1 MKPTPKLIRRSTT
14 ASGGLLLLTACLGIY
29 IALRAA
35 GQPLWGMLSFEIVLF
50 VTGFLAVLLGFGR
63 FSPGFGMG
71 SAVLGAT
78 ALGAAVLGFVDA
90 KSNLGATWAH
100 AMVKPGAMLRIALG
114 LVLIAAGAAD
124 VLRRDLRQIRRII
137 LAALVLSPVG
147 LAVVLAKLGLLGF
160 LLNGAQGNAELIRV
174 GAVFLLGIIGIALV
188 SAGGH
193 LLITAFLDAS
203 EDSPSDKVEAADG

>member
-1 MKPTPKLIRRSTT
+1 
-14 ASGGLLLLTACLGIY
+14 LLTACLGIY

-100 AMVKPGAMLRIALG
+100 ELVSPGAMLRIALG
-114 LVLIAAGAAD
+114 LVLIAAGAVD
-124 VLRRDLRQIRRII
+124 VLRRDPRQIRRII

-174 GAVFLLGIIGIALV
+174 GAIFLLGIVGIALI

-203 EDSPSDKVEAADG
+203 EDSPSDKAQAADG